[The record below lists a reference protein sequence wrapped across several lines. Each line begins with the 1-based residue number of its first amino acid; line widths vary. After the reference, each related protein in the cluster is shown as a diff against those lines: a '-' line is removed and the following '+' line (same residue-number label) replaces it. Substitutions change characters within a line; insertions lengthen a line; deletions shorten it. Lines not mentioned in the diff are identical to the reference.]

1 MENRILMSEKT
12 ININLDAIEEVAK
25 LGVRRAA
32 VFMGL
37 GLNAAYDDN
46 LSDYGLTE
54 ITQIQIVPPNADDK
68 TVTHYKKEFELWI
81 IMCGLR
87 ELIETFAVFLD
98 GIQNAC
104 PLMAVHQGKMSEKEA
119 NIFRRNFSRKGIK
132 DKLQLLENKFGVKT
146 QNYEYL
152 IYINQARNCLTHRRG
167 VVGVEDCADNNELI
181 IKWRGIDIFAEN
193 PSGEIIPLDPPL
205 PKKGVLLEVGGKIKA
220 KWVERLLP
228 FKKDTRIT
236 LSPRNLA
243 EICNLILWSSNEIK
257 MATIDYAQ
265 TIGVPRSNPK

>member
-1 MENRILMSEKT
+1 MSEKT
-12 ININLDAIEEVAK
+12 VNINIDAIAELAN

-46 LSDYGLTE
+46 LRDYGLTE

-68 TVTHYKKEFELWI
+68 TIAHYKEEFGLWI

-104 PLMAVHQGKMSEKEA
+104 LLMALHQGKMLDREA
-119 NIFRRNFSRKGIK
+119 SKFRRNFLRKGVK
-132 DKLQLLENKFGVKT
+132 DKLQLLEENFGVKT
-146 QNYEYL
+146 QNNEYL
-152 IYINQARNCLTHRRG
+152 ICINQARNCLSHRRG
-167 VVGVEDCADNNELI
+167 VVGVEDCANNDELI
-181 IKWRGIDIFAEN
+181 IKWIGIDIFAETQ
-193 PSGEIIPLDPPL
+193 SGKIIPLEPPL
-205 PKKGVLLEVGGKIKA
+205 PKEGVFLEAGGKIKA
-220 KWVERLLP
+220 KRVERKLS
-228 FKKDTRIT
+228 FKKGTGIT

-257 MATIDYAQ
+257 RATIDYAQ
-265 TIGVPRSNPK
+265 TIGVPVHIQAE

>member
-1 MENRILMSEKT
+1 MSDQK

-46 LSDYGLTE
+46 LRNYEFTE
-54 ITQIQIVPPNADDK
+54 ITQIQSVTPNADDK
-68 TVTHYKKEFELWI
+68 TIAHYKKEFELWI

-104 PLMAVHQGKMSEKEA
+104 LLMAMHQGRILYEKTKKY
-119 NIFRRNFSRKGIK
+119 RRNFLHKGIK
-132 DKLQLLENKFGVKT
+132 DKLQLLEEKFNVKT
-146 QNYEYL
+146 QKNEYL
-152 IYINQARNCLTHRRG
+152 ISIHHARNCLTHRRG
-167 VVGVEDCADNNELI
+167 VVGKEDCADNDALI
-181 IKWRGIDIFAEN
+181 IKWIDIDIYAEQ

-205 PKKGVLLEVGGKIKA
+205 PKERVRLEVGGKIKA
-220 KWVERLLP
+220 KRAERMLS

-243 EICNLILWSSNEIK
+243 EICNLILWHPMILK
-257 MATIDYAQ
+257 GRLLTM
-265 TIGVPRSNPK
+265 RNPSV